1 MGSVRKKTNRG
12 SVEPR
17 PLTNRQQVGIKIMI
31 LKRDIRIQ
39 FIMAPEELAAIDD
52 FRFARRM
59 PNRSAAV
66 RELVSSASHNAQ

>member
-1 MGSVRKKTNRG
+1 
-12 SVEPR
+12 
-17 PLTNRQQVGIKIMI
+17 MI

-66 RELVSSASHNAQ
+66 REVVSGVGQCEPQRPVKKIGLKLEQMRNFDVLRLLIKR

>member
-1 MGSVRKKTNRG
+1 
-12 SVEPR
+12 
-17 PLTNRQQVGIKIMI
+17 MI

-66 RELVSSASHNAQ
+66 RELVSIALAAHLVEDKDLDTQDR